1 MDEKRV
7 PAEDCGNVG
16 SEEPPTESYAEVFD
30 FLSLTENDAAGRS
43 DYTACARKLV
53 KHIINEAAKGPA
65 AAENFTCNGSR
76 AVPALPPQWSKRAGP
91 AFPLRCGR
99 PVGRDRQGI
108 DQRTQPARCPDQL
121 RPGLQRQH
129 RAKVHARHGGRA
141 A

>member
-76 AVPALPPQWSKRAGP
+76 QYPPFRLSGRSVPGRH
-91 AFPLRCGR
+91 FP
-99 PVGRDRQGI
+99 
-108 DQRTQPARCPDQL
+108 
-121 RPGLQRQH
+121 
-129 RAKVHARHGGRA
+129 
-141 A
+141 